1 MAAEDEGR
9 TEEPSEHRLEQ
20 ARKEGRVAK
29 SQEISSALILLLTIT
44 VLLFTGKWML
54 SQCINIL
61 TYFFTRTH
69 NPDLSDANYF
79 STFLINFLDML
90 APVAGVAVVAAI
102 TANIIQNKGFIF
114 STKPIE
120 PNFNKIVPKFGEY
133 FRKTVFSGKGLF
145 NIAKSILKV
154 TIIVII
160 GYLTIRKNIFVII
173 EIVSN
178 GQILPAI
185 GKIAST
191 AAQIVII
198 VAVLFLALSIPDF
211 FVQRHEFRESM
222 KMTKQEV
229 KQEYK
234 ELEGDPEVKGR
245 LQQMQRQLLA
255 QNIPKAVKEAD
266 VVITNPTHY
275 AVVLKYD
282 EAAGDEA
289 PKVTAK
295 GEDQTA
301 LYIKQL
307 AKDNGIPIQE
317 DRPLARSLYT
327 DVQIGA
333 IIPGIYWKAIALVY
347 SHIQN
352 KSQANEN

>member
-29 SQEISSALILLLTIT
+29 SQDISSALILLLGVV
-44 VLLFTGKWML
+44 VLIFLGKWIL
-54 SQCINIL
+54 SQCINIFVF
-61 TYFFTRTH
+61 YFSKANNSDVT
-69 NPDLSDANYF
+69 DANLM
-79 STFLINFLDML
+79 SAFLVNYLKML
-90 APVAGVAVVAAI
+90 LPVGAVAVVAALVS
-102 TANIIQNKGFIF
+102 NIVQNKGFIF
-114 STKPIE
+114 STKPLE
-120 PNFNKIVPKFGEY
+120 PNFSKITPKFGEY
-133 FRKTVFSGKGLF
+133 FRKTLFSGKGLF
-145 NIAKSILKV
+145 NIAKSFLKV
-154 TIIVII
+154 FIIIII
-160 GYLTIRKNIFVII
+160 GYLIIKRNIFTLI

-178 GQILPAI
+178 GQILTAV
-185 GKIAST
+185 GKIASI
-191 AAQIVII
+191 ASQILVI
-198 VAVLFLALSIPDF
+198 VAVLFLLLSIPDY
-211 FVQRHEFRESM
+211 FVQRREHRESM

-255 QNIPKAVKEAD
+255 QNIPKAVAEAD
-266 VVITNPTHY
+266 VVITNPTHF

-282 EAAGDEA
+282 EEKNEA
-289 PKVTAK
+289 PVVTAK

-307 AKDNGIPIQE
+307 ARDNNIPIRE
-317 DRPLARSLYT
+317 DRPLARGLYT

-333 IIPGIYWKAIALVY
+333 IIPSGYIGIIAEVY
-347 SHIQN
+347 SHLEKFRN
-352 KSQANEN
+352 KQR

>member
-9 TEEPSEHRLEQ
+9 TEEPSEHKLEQ

-44 VLLFTGKWML
+44 VLLFMSKWML
-54 SQCINIL
+54 SKCINIL

-79 STFLINFLDML
+79 STFLINFLQML
-90 APVAGVAVVAAI
+90 APVAGIAVVAGI

-133 FRKTVFSGKGLF
+133 FRKTIFSGKGLF

-154 TIIVII
+154 IIIIII

-275 AVVLKYD
+275 AVVLKY
-282 EAAGDEA
+282 EENTDEA

-307 AKDNGIPIQE
+307 ARENDIPIQE
-317 DRPLARSLYT
+317 DRPLARGLYT

-347 SHIQN
+347 SHIKN

>member
-9 TEEPSEHRLEQ
+9 TEEPSEHKLEQ

-44 VLLFTGKWML
+44 VLLFMGKWMM

-69 NPDLSDANYF
+69 APDVRDANLF
-79 STFLINFLDML
+79 SAFIINFLEML
-90 APVAGVAVVAAI
+90 APVAAVAVVAGI

-178 GQILPAI
+178 GQILPAV

-191 AAQIVII
+191 AAQIIII

-275 AVVLKYD
+275 AVVLKYN
-282 EAAGDEA
+282 EGADEA

-295 GEDQTA
+295 GEDETA
-301 LYIKQL
+301 LYIKRL
-307 AKDNGIPIQE
+307 AAENNIPIQE
-317 DRPLARSLYT
+317 DRPLARGLYT

-347 SHIQN
+347 GHLKN
-352 KSQANEN
+352 KSQVNEN

>member
-44 VLLFTGKWML
+44 VLLFMGKWML

-61 TYFFTRTH
+61 NYFFTRTH
-69 NPDLSDANYF
+69 NPDVRDANLF
-79 STFLINFLDML
+79 SAFLINFLQML
-90 APVAGVAVVAAI
+90 APVAGVAVVAGV
-102 TANIIQNKGFIF
+102 TANIIQNRGFIF

-160 GYLTIRKNIFVII
+160 GYLTIRKKIFVII
-173 EIVSN
+173 EVVSN
-178 GQILPAI
+178 GQILPAVGI
-185 GKIAST
+185 IAST

-198 VAVLFLALSIPDF
+198 VGVLFLALSIPDY
-211 FVQRHEFRESM
+211 FVQRHEHRESM

-275 AVVLKYD
+275 AVVLKY
-282 EAAGDEA
+282 EEGEDEA

-307 AKDNGIPIQE
+307 ARDNNIPIQE

-333 IIPGIYWKAIALVY
+333 IIPNIYWKAIALVY
-347 SHIQN
+347 SHLKN
-352 KSQANEN
+352 NSQVNEN

>member
-44 VLLFTGKWML
+44 VLLFMGRWMM
-54 SQCINIL
+54 SQCLYIL
-61 TYFFTRTH
+61 QYFFSRTN
-69 NPDLSDANYF
+69 NPDVRDANLF
-79 STFLINFLDML
+79 SAFLINFLKML
-90 APVAGVAVVAAI
+90 APVAGVAVFAGI
-102 TANIIQNKGFIF
+102 TANVIQNKGFIF

-178 GQILPAI
+178 GQLFVAV

-198 VAVLFLALSIPDF
+198 VGVLFLALSIPDY
-211 FVQRHEFRESM
+211 FVQRHEHRESM

-266 VVITNPTHY
+266 VVITNPTHF
-275 AVVLKYD
+275 AVVLKY
-282 EAAGDEA
+282 EEGTDEA

-307 AKDNGIPIQE
+307 ARENDIPIQE

-347 SHIQN
+347 SHIKN
-352 KSQANEN
+352 NSQVNEN

>member
-44 VLLFTGKWML
+44 VLLFLGKWMM

-69 NPDLSDANYF
+69 NPDVRDANLF
-79 STFLINFLDML
+79 SAFLINFLEML
-90 APVAGVAVVAAI
+90 APVAGVAVVAGV
-102 TANIIQNKGFIF
+102 TANIIQNKGMIF

-120 PNFNKIVPKFGEY
+120 PNFSKIIPKFGEY

-160 GYLTIRKNIFVII
+160 GYLTIRRKIFVII

-178 GQILPAI
+178 GQILQAV
-185 GKIAST
+185 GVIAST

-245 LQQMQRQLLA
+245 LQQMQRQLLS

-275 AVVLKYD
+275 AVVLKY
-282 EAAGDEA
+282 EEGTDEA

-295 GEDQTA
+295 GEDQSA
-301 LYIKQL
+301 LYIKRL
-307 AKDNGIPIQE
+307 AKENNIPIQE
-317 DRPLARSLYT
+317 DRPLARGLYT

-333 IIPGIYWKAIALVY
+333 IIPSIYWKAIALVY
-347 SHIQN
+347 GHIKN
-352 KSQANEN
+352 KSQVNEN

>member
-9 TEEPSEHRLEQ
+9 TEEPSEYKLEQ

-29 SQEISSALILLLTIT
+29 SQEIASSL
-44 VLLFTGKWML
+44 VLLFGVIVLIILGKWL
-54 SQCINIL
+54 FTQCIYVFNY
-61 TYFFTRTH
+61 YFSRCH
-69 NPDLSDANYF
+69 NPDVNDANLATAF
-79 STFLINFLDML
+79 FVNFLRMV
-90 APVAGVAVVAAI
+90 APIAGIAVVAAFFG
-102 TANIIQNKGFIF
+102 NIIQTRGFLF
-114 STKPIE
+114 SLKPIE
-120 PNFNKIVPKFGEY
+120 PNLSKIAPKFGEY
-133 FRKTVFSGKGLF
+133 FRKTLFSGMGLF
-145 NIAKSILKV
+145 NIAKSIGKV
-154 TIIVII
+154 VLIVII
-160 GYLTIRKNIFVII
+160 GYLVIKKNIFTIVQV
-173 EIVSN
+173 VSN
-178 GQILPAI
+178 GQILSAV

-191 AAQIVII
+191 AAIILVI
-198 VAVLFLALSIPDF
+198 VAILFLIISIPDY
-211 FVQRHEFRESM
+211 FVHRHEHRESL

-234 ELEGDPEVKGR
+234 ELEGDPEVKAR

-266 VVITNPTHY
+266 VVITNPTHF

-282 EAAGDEA
+282 ERAGDEA

-307 AKDNGIPIQE
+307 ARENDIPIQE

-333 IIPGIYWKAIALVY
+333 IIPDIYWKAIALVY
-347 SHIQN
+347 SHIRN
-352 KSQANEN
+352 NSQVNEN

>member
-44 VLLFTGKWML
+44 VLLFMGKWIM

-69 NPDLSDANYF
+69 NPDVRDANLF
-79 STFLINFLDML
+79 SAFLVNFLEML
-90 APVAGVAVVAAI
+90 APVAGIAVIAGV

-160 GYLTIRKNIFVII
+160 GYLTIRRKIFVII
-173 EIVSN
+173 EVVSN
-178 GQILPAI
+178 GQILQAV
-185 GKIAST
+185 GVIAST
-191 AAQIVII
+191 AAQIVIT

-275 AVVLKYD
+275 AVVLKY
-282 EAAGDEA
+282 EEGTDEA

-307 AKDNGIPIQE
+307 ARDNNIPIQE
-317 DRPLARSLYT
+317 DRPLARGLYT

-347 SHIQN
+347 SHIKN

>member
-44 VLLFTGKWML
+44 VLLFMGKWMM

-69 NPDLSDANYF
+69 APVVRDANLF
-79 STFLINFLDML
+79 SAFLINFLEML
-90 APVAGVAVVAAI
+90 APVAGVAVVAGV
-102 TANIIQNKGFIF
+102 TANIIQNKGMIF

-120 PNFNKIVPKFGEY
+120 PNFSKIIPKFGEY

-160 GYLTIRKNIFVII
+160 GYLTIRRKIFVII

-178 GQILPAI
+178 GQILQAV
-185 GKIAST
+185 GVIAST

-282 EAAGDEA
+282 EAADEA

-295 GEDQTA
+295 GEDQSA
-301 LYIKQL
+301 LYIKRL
-307 AKDNGIPIQE
+307 AKENNIPIQE
-317 DRPLARSLYT
+317 DRPLARGLYT

-347 SHIQN
+347 SHIKN